1 MFLLSA
7 VCGVMSASVA
17 TLNDDAEVA
26 DEKVEKDAD
35 LDESSKSENKTNVD
49 IKVRDVT
56 AKLTVN

>member
-1 MFLLSA
+1 MLSA

-35 LDESSKSENKTNVD
+35 LDESSKSVNKTNVD
-49 IKVRDVT
+49 IKGRDVT
-56 AKLTVN
+56 VKLTVN